1 MLRVNHAILH
11 VCDFE
16 SCVNVFSEEELDLS
30 DRKVKSYVGKT
41 CRKALSSVEN
51 RRGEFELDSSFEGEV
66 RDYFANQVD
75 FVSLSRQCAQFIAE
89 ELGHMESP
97 ESCDVLVADFEDDA
111 PKVSADTPE
120 EDQEAAYEAQGKRY
134 FVVALLNSR
143 PAFMHEVGGGELG
156 TRVDIARHHA
166 ILPNPSQK
174 IASFALVNART
185 MAVQFVDKPRQI
197 AGEGRWLIPDGL
209 LQCSNEAS
217 SKELFDTTM
226 GLVEEVAEEFGVN
239 SAVAMGRAKAY
250 LAENADDSDEVPFD
264 EFVDEVFDDE
274 GPRRRFEQA
283 AADEQLGDRVHME
296 RDVAKRVSRN
306 HKIVT
311 DTGIVLT
318 FPAEYSHNTELIEF
332 KSAPNGLIQI
342 ELKNIGSIENR

>member
-1 MLRVNHAILH
+1 M
-11 VCDFE
+11 
-16 SCVNVFSEEELDLS
+16 
-30 DRKVKSYVGKT
+30 
-41 CRKALSSVEN
+41 EN
-51 RRGEFELDSSFEGEV
+51 PS
-66 RDYFANQVD
+66 
-75 FVSLSRQCAQFIAE
+75 
-89 ELGHMESP
+89 
-97 ESCDVLVADFEDDA
+97 SCDLLVVDFEDQEKPPALPPLPDDA
-111 PKVSADTPE
+111 TE
-120 EDQEAAYEAQGKRY
+120 EEIAAATAAAEAAAFNARSEHY
-134 FVVALLNSR
+134 FGLLLLESK
-143 PAFMHEVGGGELG
+143 PAFMHEVGRGEDG
-156 TRVDIARHHA
+156 ATRNNIERHHA

-197 AGEGRWLIPDGL
+197 AGEERWLIPDGL

-306 HKIVT
+306 HNIVT

>member
-1 MLRVNHAILH
+1 MLLGL
-11 VCDFE
+11 E
-16 SCVNVFSEEELDLS
+16 S
-30 DRKVKSYVGKT
+30 KP
-41 CRKALSSVEN
+41 
-51 RRGEFELDSSFEGEV
+51 V
-66 RDYFANQVD
+66 R
-75 FVSLSRQCAQFIAE
+75 
-89 ELGHMESP
+89 
-97 ESCDVLVADFEDDA
+97 
-111 PKVSADTPE
+111 
-120 EDQEAAYEAQGKRY
+120 
-134 FVVALLNSR
+134 
-143 PAFMHEVGGGELG
+143 HEVGRGEDG
-156 TRVDIARHHA
+156 ATRNNIERHHA

-197 AGEGRWLIPDGL
+197 AGEERWLIPDGL

-274 GPRRRFEQA
+274 GPRRRFRSK
-283 AADEQLGDRVHME
+283 LPPTSSFCDRVHME
-296 RDVAKRVSRN
+296 RDAAKRVSRKPQDR
-306 HKIVT
+306 HRHGHRVDIPCRVKST
-311 DTGIVLT
+311 
-318 FPAEYSHNTELIEF
+318 PSSSSS